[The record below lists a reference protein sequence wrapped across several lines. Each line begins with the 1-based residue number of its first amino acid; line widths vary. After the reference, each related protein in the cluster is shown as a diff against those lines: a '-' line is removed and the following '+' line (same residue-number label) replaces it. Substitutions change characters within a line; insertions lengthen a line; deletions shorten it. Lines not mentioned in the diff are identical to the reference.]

1 MRRLAAMDAALE
13 AQIARRREILDAI
26 EKVLVEELDV
36 RLPGGVLEPDTPLF
50 GTGLGLDSLDAV
62 ELVVAAEQRFGVR
75 LGEGAVA
82 AGLRTVNTLADLVER
97 AQPR

>member
-1 MRRLAAMDAALE
+1 MDAALE
-13 AQIARRREILDAI
+13 AQIARRREILEAI
-26 EKVLVEELDV
+26 GKVLVEELDV

-75 LGEGAVA
+75 LGEGEVAV
-82 AGLRTVNTLADLVER
+82 GLRTVNTLADLVER
-97 AQPR
+97 AQAG